1 MQYDQQSEA
10 NKAKL
15 LSMAKQHGNKE
26 CADCSSRSVK
36 WACFNHGTFVC
47 IKCSGIH
54 RSLGRHISKVK
65 SLTLDKWT
73 AEEMAGMRGNI
84 AANSEYLYN
93 LPDGLDKPDENDDTG
108 RRKWIERKYVK
119 QEWIRRSDQTPGQ
132 GAMERRGVQ
141 STPSL
146 AEVSSTS
153 SLQAGSTQLPSMS
166 YPSNVQSQMQ
176 QTMFSTPQQPYQQM
190 PQLAAQ
196 YNASVMAGHVPQAVA
211 PATMVYQ
218 PNQFTA
224 PVTSTPP
231 AGMQTGIQQQQH
243 QEMIQKMIEY
253 QNQYMQQYQQYQQY
267 QQQGQQPQQL
277 VQMPMQVPIQQP
289 QQPLQQA
296 PVQMPAQQYLPT
308 QQRPSQTQQPSFNAY
323 SLLDNL

>member
-119 QEWIRRSDQTPGQ
+119 QEWARRSDQAPGQ

-153 SLQAGSTQLPSMS
+153 SLQMASSQPSI
-166 YPSNVQSQMQ
+166 QSQMQ
-176 QTMFSTPQQPYQQM
+176 QTVFSTPQQSYQQV

-196 YNASVMAGHVPQAVA
+196 YSASAAMVGNPQQLVA
-211 PATMVYQ
+211 PTSMAYQ
-218 PNQFTA
+218 PNQLAA
-224 PVTSTPP
+224 PAASALP
-231 AGMQTGIQQQQH
+231 AGMPAITQQQQK
-243 QEMIQKMIEY
+243 QEMIQKMLEY
-253 QNQYMQQYQQYQQY
+253 QNQYMQQYKQYQQY
-267 QQQGQQPQQL
+267 QQQGQP
-277 VQMPMQVPIQQP
+277 VPQMPIAASAQQPHVQQPMPVPIQQ
-289 QQPLQQA
+289 QQA
-296 PVQMPAQQYLPT
+296 FQQMPAQPYPQQAQQQQYA
-308 QQRPSQTQQPSFNAY
+308 QKQSFNAY
-323 SLLDNL
+323 NLLDNL